1 MGAVGYTGAVGCTG
15 AVGYM
20 GAVGYIGEMGSGV
33 HSEAVGAWCGLVLG
47 RCVMVLGGSWDSVAR
62 LPWC

>member
-1 MGAVGYTGAVGCTG
+1 MGYGG

-33 HSEAVGAWCGLVLG
+33 HSKAVGAWCGQVLG
-47 RCVMVLGGSWDSVAR
+47 RSGMVLGGSWDSVS
-62 LPWC
+62 